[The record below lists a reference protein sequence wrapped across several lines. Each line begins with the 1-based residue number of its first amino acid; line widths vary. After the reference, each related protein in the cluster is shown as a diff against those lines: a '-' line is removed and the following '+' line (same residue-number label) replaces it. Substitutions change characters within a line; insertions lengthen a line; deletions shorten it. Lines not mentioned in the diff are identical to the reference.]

1 MPQKP
6 RARDCRCWGFG
17 ETEDRLELID
27 GIDLSVG
34 FKPTA
39 RLIEYLSTQPLY
51 ALCDEQIRDACHLI
65 DQCVFRIQANG
76 VASYL
81 NSLFIETVRSEESI
95 LRCATT
101 PPRSLLADGI
111 RNLTRCQSASDE
123 EAYGAYA
130 MACALKAIESLSD
143 WMQASEQQAVSMNWR
158 ILALPWEEFCQ
169 EIASEIKPDERIDA
183 LENYVAHLEVVTSL
197 ISLYD
202 DEITD
207 LASAA
212 IKTATRQKGGV
223 FSGIDRKDEMNERDA
238 VIVKQA
244 LSLLGNGMSRR
255 AVTTAV
261 HRWLERE
268 VAKLGNERPDWLP
281 LETTKALT
289 RKRVEAILKQQKVL

>member
-1 MPQKP
+1 M
-6 RARDCRCWGFG
+6 
-17 ETEDRLELID
+17 ENRLELID
-27 GIDLSVG
+27 GIDLTVG
-34 FKPTA
+34 LKPTA

-51 ALCDEQIRDACHLI
+51 ALCDEQIRDACHLL
-65 DQCVFRIQANG
+65 DQCAFRIQANG
-76 VASYL
+76 VAGYL
-81 NSLFIETVRSEESI
+81 NSLCIEAVRYEESI
-95 LRCATT
+95 FRCATT

-111 RNLTRCQSASDE
+111 RNVTRCQSASDE
-123 EAYGAYA
+123 EAYAAYA
-130 MACALKAIESLSD
+130 MACAVKAIESLSD

-158 ILALPWEEFCQ
+158 ILTLPWEEFCQ
-169 EIASEIKPDERIDA
+169 AVASEINPDERIDA

-197 ISLYD
+197 LSLYD
-202 DEITD
+202 DDITD

-238 VIVKQA
+238 AIVNQA
-244 LSLLGNGMSRR
+244 RSLLKNGMSRR

-268 VAKLGNERPDWLP
+268 VTKLEDERPDWIP

-289 RKRVEAILKQQKVL
+289 RKRVEAILKQHKVL

>member
-1 MPQKP
+1 M
-6 RARDCRCWGFG
+6 
-17 ETEDRLELID
+17 ELID

-158 ILALPWEEFCQ
+158 ILALPWEGFCQ

>member
-1 MPQKP
+1 M
-6 RARDCRCWGFG
+6 
-17 ETEDRLELID
+17 ELID

-130 MACALKAIESLSD
+130 MACALKAIESLCD

-268 VAKLGNERPDWLP
+268 VAKLGNERPDWIP

>member
-1 MPQKP
+1 M
-6 RARDCRCWGFG
+6 
-17 ETEDRLELID
+17 ELID
-27 GIDLSVG
+27 GIDLSMG

-101 PPRSLLADGI
+101 PPRYLLADGI

-143 WMQASEQQAVSMNWR
+143 WMQASEQHAVSMNWR

-207 LASAA
+207 LASVA

-223 FSGIDRKDEMNERDA
+223 FSGIDRKDDMNERDA
-238 VIVKQA
+238 AIVKQA

-268 VAKLGNERPDWLP
+268 VAKLGNERPDWIP

>member
-1 MPQKP
+1 M
-6 RARDCRCWGFG
+6 
-17 ETEDRLELID
+17 
-27 GIDLSVG
+27 G

-101 PPRSLLADGI
+101 PPRYLLADGI

-143 WMQASEQQAVSMNWR
+143 WMQASEQHAVSMNWR

-207 LASAA
+207 LASVA

-223 FSGIDRKDEMNERDA
+223 FSGIDRKDDMNERDA
-238 VIVKQA
+238 AIVKQA

-268 VAKLGNERPDWLP
+268 VAKLGNERPDWIP